1 MHSRLAPRTAAIAA
15 ALMVAGVALAG
26 CTAAAPNAAKTHSAA
41 ATTVP
46 GLPSGVTQAT
56 ALPTDIPNDSKTRA
70 DVKLVACT
78 STGDGWKASG
88 TVSNGGKSPA
98 TTVITV
104 FFTTDK
110 ATVVGAA
117 QTRVTVK
124 AGDKRNWT
132 AEKTFTAPSKTLCV
146 LRGAGQAG

>member
-1 MHSRLAPRTAAIAA
+1 MRIRLGFRPAAIA

-26 CTAAAPNAAKTHSAA
+26 CTAVAPNAGKTHTAA
-41 ATTVP
+41 ATVP
-46 GLPSGVTQAT
+46 GMPSGVTQAT
-56 ALPTDIPNDSKTRA
+56 ALPTDIPNDPKTRA
-70 DVKLVACT
+70 NVKLIACT
-78 STGDGWKASG
+78 STKDGWKASG
-88 TVSNGGKSPA
+88 TVSNAGKSPT

-110 ATVVGAA
+110 ATVIGTA

-124 AGDKRNWT
+124 AGDKRVWT
-132 AEKTFTAPSKTLCV
+132 AQKAFSAPSKTLCV

>member
-1 MHSRLAPRTAAIAA
+1 MQTRLASRTTAIAA
-15 ALMVAGVALAG
+15 VLLVAGAALAG
-26 CTAAAPNAAKTHSAA
+26 CTAAAPTAATTHTAA
-41 ATTVP
+41 AATVP

-56 ALPTDIPNDSKTRA
+56 ALPTNIPNDAKTRA
-70 DVKLVACT
+70 NVKLAACA
-78 STGDGWKASG
+78 STKDGWKASG
-88 TVSNGGKSPA
+88 TVSNAGKSPA

-110 ATVVGAA
+110 ATVIGTA

-124 AGDKRNWT
+124 AGDKQSWT
-132 AEKTFTAPSKTLCV
+132 AQNKFTAPSKTLCV